1 METVKKDCN
10 TIVEV
15 EIKKFKEAL
24 ENYPI
29 KDELFDLNYLYGEG
43 KVIEKIA
50 QILSEK
56 IL

>member
-1 METVKKDCN
+1 VETVKKDCN

-29 KDELFDLNYLYGEG
+29 KNNLFDLNYLYGEG
-43 KVIEKIA
+43 KVVEKIA